1 MARPT
6 RSKSRS
12 VDAGD
17 PLLSAANYK
26 LLGLA
31 LALLAL
37 GYGGMYIEN
46 EFKGVY
52 SLYVAPILLL
62 AGYLLVAFGIM
73 KRFPKPADP
82 A

>member
-6 RSKSRS
+6 RQKTRS
-12 VDAGD
+12 AESGE
-17 PLLSAANYK
+17 PLLNAANYK
-26 LLGLA
+26 LLVLA

-52 SLYVAPILLL
+52 SLYVAPILLV
-62 AGYLLVAFGIM
+62 AGYGLVAYGII
-73 KRFPKPADP
+73 KRFPKSADS

>member
-6 RSKSRS
+6 RQKTRS
-12 VDAGD
+12 VESGE
-17 PLLSAANYK
+17 PLLSASNYK
-26 LLGLA
+26 LLALA

-52 SLYVAPILLL
+52 SLYVAPILLV
-62 AGYLLVAFGIM
+62 AGYMLVALGIM
-73 KRFPKPADP
+73 KRFPKTTDP

>member
-6 RSKSRS
+6 RQKTRS
-12 VDAGD
+12 VESGE
-17 PLLSAANYK
+17 PLLNAANYK
-26 LLGLA
+26 LLALA

-52 SLYVAPILLL
+52 SLYVAPILLV
-62 AGYLLVAFGIM
+62 AGYVTVALGIM
-73 KRFPKPADP
+73 KRFPKTTDP

>member
-6 RSKSRS
+6 RQKTRS
-12 VDAGD
+12 VESGE

-26 LLGLA
+26 LLALA

-52 SLYVAPILLL
+52 SLYVAPILLV
-62 AGYLLVAFGIM
+62 AGYLTVALGIM
-73 KRFPKPADP
+73 KRFPKSADP

>member
-6 RSKSRS
+6 RQKPRS
-12 VDAGD
+12 IETGE
-17 PLLSAANYK
+17 PLLSAGNYK
-26 LLGLA
+26 LLALA

-52 SLYVAPILLL
+52 SLYVAPILLV
-62 AGYLLVAFGIM
+62 AGYLLVALGIM
-73 KRFPKPADP
+73 KRFPKTTDP